1 MMKMVKLYNA
11 ENVVE
16 AEAIVSL
23 LKENGIPAYHQN
35 SPGGVAAHSMSGF
48 SLYGVDVFVDEAD
61 AEKTKRL
68 LAER

>member
-1 MMKMVKLYNA
+1 MKMVKIYNA

-48 SLYGVDVFVDEAD
+48 SLYGVDIFVDEAD

>member
-1 MMKMVKLYNA
+1 MKMVKIYNA

-48 SLYGVDVFVDEAD
+48 SLYGVDIFVDEAD
-61 AEKTKRL
+61 AEKAKRF

>member
-1 MMKMVKLYNA
+1 MVKIYNA

>member
-1 MMKMVKLYNA
+1 MKMVKIYNA

-16 AEAIVSL
+16 AETIVSL

-35 SPGGVAAHSMSGF
+35 SPGEVAAHSMPGF
-48 SLYGVDVFVDEAD
+48 SLYGVDIFVDEAY
-61 AEKTKRL
+61 AEKAKKF

>member
-1 MMKMVKLYNA
+1 MKMVKIYNA

-35 SPGGVAAHSMSGF
+35 SPSGVAAHSMSGF
-48 SLYGVDVFVDEAD
+48 SLYGVDIFVDEAD